1 MDWDKTLHSEAQKP
15 RFDLQIPRLLCFLKI
30 FRFLVNFKF
39 FKIRILLKY
48 VLVYTIRV
56 FLVYTIRVFFMG
68 TSRFL
73 GTHEMVTGEWK
84 NLIITGGSCGK
95 KLGSFFRGWSY
106 GCSHGYG

>member
-39 FKIRILLKY
+39 YKIRILLKY
-48 VLVYTIRV
+48 DVLVYTLRV
-56 FLVYTIRVFFMG
+56 LMG
-68 TSRFL
+68 TSHFL
-73 GTHEMVTGEWK
+73 GPYEMVTGEWIYPK
-84 NLIITGGSCGK
+84 ITGGSFGK
-95 KLGSFFRGWSY
+95 KMGSFFRGWSY